1 LRSADF
7 FEIQWADSKFFELMS
22 AKKSD
27 KNTIKPKKYRSPESR
42 ARQLAGLSG
51 VRISDHVEGCDH
63 VQKINGKG
71 DWASVSEEQR
81 KQILELYSKGQ
92 TITAIAE
99 RLNLSKTVVGDVK
112 LRALD
117 TDTQF
122 ANAMFRVNI
131 RQKLQNVAELS
142 ADKVSELIPEMNA
155 RDATLALSK
164 AMEALGQM
172 EADKMPDIQVNN
184 FHLHASDIQ
193 RQFLAAMND
202 SEETTK
208 TIDI

>member
-1 LRSADF
+1 MA
-7 FEIQWADSKFFELMS
+7 EPK
-22 AKKSD
+22 
-27 KNTIKPKKYRSPESR
+27 KPKKKYKSPESR

-51 VRISDHVEGCDH
+51 VRIEDHVMGCDH
-63 VQKINGKG
+63 IQKINGKG
-71 DWASVSEEQR
+71 DWASVTEEQR
-81 KQILELYSKGQ
+81 KQILDMYSSGQ

-99 RLNLSKTVVGDVK
+99 KLNLSKTVVGDVK

-122 ANAMFRVNI
+122 ANAMFKVNI

-155 RDATLALSK
+155 RDAVLALSK
-164 AMEALGQM
+164 SMEALAEI
-172 EADKMPDIQVNN
+172 EATKVPEVSSMHL
-184 FHLHASDIQ
+184 HLHASDIQ
-193 RQFLAAMND
+193 AQFLAAMND
-202 SEETTK
+202 SEETK

>member
-1 LRSADF
+1 
-7 FEIQWADSKFFELMS
+7 MS
-22 AKKSD
+22 EQ
-27 KNTIKPKKYRSPESR
+27 TPKPKKYKSPETR

-51 VRISDHVEGCDH
+51 VRIEDHVEGCGH
-63 VQKINGKG
+63 IEKINGKG

-81 KQILELYSKGQ
+81 KQILDMYCAGN

-99 RLNLSKTVVGDVK
+99 KLNLSKTVVGDVK

-122 ANAMFRVNI
+122 ANAMFKTNI
-131 RQKLQNVAELS
+131 RKKLQNVAELS
-142 ADKVSELIPEMNA
+142 ADKVAELIPEMNA
-155 RDATLALSK
+155 RDAVLALSK
-164 AMEALGQM
+164 SVEALGQM
-172 EADKMPDIQVNN
+172 EAVKVPDIQVTN

-193 RQFLAAMND
+193 RQFLEAMGEA
-202 SEETTK
+202 EETKQK